1 MLLVLSLC
9 VLACKG
15 RPDEWAF
22 SGIILVL
29 YEIKVVKATMW

>member
-9 VLACKG
+9 VLAYKG
-15 RPDEWAF
+15 GQMNGP
-22 SGIILVL
+22 LVVSYLGL